1 MGSQTSIEENEVQ
14 PESETAKGLF
24 ETSSRERRD
33 FARFWE
39 QYVPGGAR
47 SSTVSRP
54 LIREVL
60 LRAVRDLA
68 LSPIHRAW
76 AEDLVANAIAG
87 SPAALSAEE
96 AFQIYAELMK
106 NLQPAYPASPM
117 RLGSR
122 PTVGPATAT
131 ISTVSAT
138 TSSSMVRPT
147 VSVNNYAKMPKG
159 SRTVDPAPLRRM
171 SSSNADFTAFTS
183 MPKGPGPQDLFTPI
197 RATRAAQE
205 SSLASLRAT
214 VLQAQGTYEKL
225 LARAESYRDG
235 SGQQISSATREA
247 KAQVDR
253 DFVKLQDQ
261 ASLIQQQAGDVNALQ
276 DNAALQL
283 ARCEAVQ
290 QRLEEAEEKLEEA
303 QQENAEL
310 LRQHKTEELRATML
324 REAFEQ
330 EQNRVGVSL
339 GQAESYVKDLVT
351 ATEGTRQV
359 EMKEQAVARECM
371 QELNEIHAAQTREDL
386 GAEAKLNQL
395 IRELELAKSDYAA
408 STSVTA
414 STTALD
420 SAKQSE
426 TAEYRRSWAEC
437 SAVCRRRM
445 ADAQVCRRKWQEIQQ
460 RAEMV
465 NRDLAQHEHGPYR
478 PRDGAPSEVSVL
490 TRLRLEE
497 AEEAQ
502 QKAEE
507 ARLESELMEA
517 EKGSFKQD
525 ASKNYQAL
533 LEGGHR
539 QLKDLQLE
547 LEQLRLQL
555 SAAPPVPAMPGR
567 APSTPADNLMAA
579 GLQRRVGVS
588 LAAGRQSQCLLQE
601 EQLKRQ
607 LAEQRL
613 VDRQGQREVA
623 NEIPAVADQPDVQ
636 SSGSLDA
643 SQELRARLA
652 ALRGQLSQGASIELG
667 DTEGARRPLHEQ
679 LQALRLQ
686 LEQSASE
693 TLR

>member
-14 PESETAKGLF
+14 PESETGAKGLF

-76 AEDLVANAIAG
+76 AEDLVANAISG

-122 PTVGPATAT
+122 PTVTAT
-131 ISTVSAT
+131 ETTVSSHGDSRT
-138 TSSSMVRPT
+138 FRPT

-171 SSSNADFTAFTS
+171 SSNADFTFTS

-225 LARAESYRDG
+225 LARAESYRDSG
-235 SGQQISSATREA
+235 GQQISSATREV

-261 ASLIQQQAGDVNALQ
+261 ASLIQQQARDVNALQ
-276 DNAALQL
+276 DNAVLQL

-408 STSVTA
+408 CTSVTS

-426 TAEYRRSWAEC
+426 TAEYRRNWAEC

-460 RAEMV
+460 RADMV

-490 TRLRLEE
+490 TRLRLEA

-533 LEGGHR
+533 LDGGHW
-539 QLKDLQLE
+539 QLNELQLE

-623 NEIPAVADQPDVQ
+623 SEISAVGDQPDVQ
-636 SSGSLDA
+636 SSGALDA

-652 ALRGQLSQGASIELG
+652 ALRGQLSQGAPIEHG
-667 DTEGARRPLHEQ
+667 DEGVRRPLHEQ

>member
-76 AEDLVANAIAG
+76 AEDLVANAISG

-122 PTVGPATAT
+122 PTVTVPTAVT
-131 ISTVSAT
+131 TVSS
-138 TSSSMVRPT
+138 TSSSTVRPT

-171 SSSNADFTAFTS
+171 SSSNAESFAFTS

-235 SGQQISSATREA
+235 GGQQISSATREA

-623 NEIPAVADQPDVQ
+623 SEISAVADQPDVQ